1 MFRILL
7 TLSLSVFL
15 FQTCSSG
22 PKRLDEKEDR
32 VSDSGGLT
40 RQELEIAAD
49 KIGKDIIVHFK
60 KHPNPKGIAL
70 AILQTKN
77 DTSEQIATDAFE
89 SAIVATMLSG
99 KIPTIRTE
107 KRAEQLKEI
116 KLSQQLGTDL
126 SAANLKSPN
135 YFIRTSI
142 TEDMFRSEGDKIVE
156 QVLNVE
162 LLNVETLAV
171 EFSNK
176 KIYRKQAVSNR
187 GTGW

>member
-1 MFRILL
+1 MFKILL
-7 TLSLSVFL
+7 SLAISIFF
-15 FQTCSSG
+15 FQSCASG
-22 PKRLDEKEDR
+22 AVRVDENKDI

-40 RQELEIAAD
+40 RQELEMAAD
-49 KIGKDIIVHFK
+49 KIGKDIIVNFK
-60 KHPNPKGIAL
+60 KNPNPKGVAL

-77 DTSEQIATDAFE
+77 DTSEQIPTEVFE
-89 SAIVATMLSG
+89 NTLVATILSG
-99 KIPTIRTE
+99 KITTIRTD

-142 TEDMFRSEGDKIVE
+142 DENMFRSEGDKIVE

-162 LLNVETLAV
+162 LISIETGEVA
-171 EFSNK
+171 FSNK
-176 KIYRKQAVSNR
+176 KTYRKKAVSNR
-187 GTGW
+187 GVGW

>member
-1 MFRILL
+1 MFRILFIL
-7 TLSLSVFL
+7 TISIFF
-15 FQTCSSG
+15 FQNCASG
-22 PKRLDEKEDR
+22 ATREDADKDL

-40 RQELEIAAD
+40 RQELEIAAI
-49 KIGKDIIVHFK
+49 KIGKDVIVHFK
-60 KHPNPKGIAL
+60 KNPNSKGVAL

-77 DTSEQIATDAFE
+77 DTSEQIPTEVFE
-89 SAIVATMLSG
+89 NALVATMLSG
-99 KIPTIRTE
+99 KISTIRTD

-142 TEDMFRSEGDKIVE
+142 DENMFRSGGDKIVE

-162 LLNVETLAV
+162 LLSIETGEVA
-171 EFSNK
+171 FSNK
-176 KIYRKQAVSNR
+176 QTYRKKAVSNR
-187 GTGW
+187 GVGW

>member
-1 MFRILL
+1 MLRILFIL
-7 TLSLSVFL
+7 TLSIFF
-15 FQTCSSG
+15 FQDCASG
-22 PKRLDEKEDR
+22 GKRLDETEDR

-40 RQELEIAAD
+40 RQELELAAI
-49 KIGKDIIVHFK
+49 KIGKDVIVHFK
-60 KHPNPKGIAL
+60 KNPNPKGVAL

-77 DTSEQIATDAFE
+77 DTSEQIPTDVFE
-89 SAIVATMLSG
+89 NALVATMLSG
-99 KIPTIRTE
+99 KISTIRTD

-142 TEDMFRSEGDKIVE
+142 DENMFRSGGDKIVE

-162 LLNVETLAV
+162 LLSIETGEVA
-171 EFSNK
+171 FSNK
-176 KIYRKQAVSNR
+176 QTYRKQAVSNR
-187 GTGW
+187 GVGW

>member
-1 MFRILL
+1 MSRILL
-7 TLSLSVFL
+7 TLTISLFF
-15 FQTCSSG
+15 FQNCSSG
-22 PKRLDEKEDR
+22 PKRLDESQDI

-60 KHPNPKGIAL
+60 KKPDPKGMAL

-77 DTSEQIATDAFE
+77 DTSEQIPTDVFE
-89 SAIVATMLSG
+89 NALVATMLSG
-99 KIPTIRTE
+99 KITTIRTD
-107 KRAEQLKEI
+107 KRSEQLKEI

-142 TEDMFRSEGDKIVE
+142 DENMFRSEGDKIVE

-162 LLNVETLAV
+162 LLSIETGIV
-171 EFSNK
+171 VFSSK

-187 GTGW
+187 GVGW

>member
-1 MFRILL
+1 MFRI
-7 TLSLSVFL
+7 FL
-15 FQTCSSG
+15 FLTISIFFFQDCASAG
-22 PKRLDEKEDR
+22 KRLDETEDI

-40 RQELEIAAD
+40 RQELERAAD
-49 KIGKDIIVHFK
+49 KIGKDIIVNFK
-60 KHPNPKGIAL
+60 IKPNPKGIAL

-77 DTSEQIATDAFE
+77 DTSEQIPTEVFE
-89 SAIVATMLSG
+89 NTLVKTLLVG
-99 KIPTIRTE
+99 KITTIRTD

-142 TEDMFRSEGDKIVE
+142 DENMFRSGGDKIVE

-162 LLNVETLAV
+162 LLSIETGEV
-171 EFSNK
+171 TFSNK
-176 KIYRKQAVSNR
+176 KTYRKQAVSNK
-187 GTGW
+187 GVGW

>member
-7 TLSLSVFL
+7 IITLSIFF
-15 FQTCSSG
+15 FQDCSSG
-22 PKRLDEKEDR
+22 AKRLDENEDL

-40 RQELEIAAD
+40 RQELERAAD

-60 KHPNPKGIAL
+60 KNPNPKGVAL

-77 DTSEQIATDAFE
+77 DTSEQIPTDVFE
-89 SAIVATMLSG
+89 NTLVATMLSG
-99 KIPTIRTE
+99 KITTIRTD

-116 KLSQQLGTDL
+116 KLSQLLGTDL

-142 TEDMFRSEGDKIVE
+142 DETMQRSDGDKIVE

-162 LLNVETLAV
+162 LLSIETGEVA
-171 EFSNK
+171 FSNK
-176 KIYRKQAVSNR
+176 KIYRKKAVSNR
-187 GTGW
+187 GVGW